1 MTTDGTLYYSTDESS
16 RHDRTCFQITDLDVV
31 IVRWETLRAARRD
44 VDVRTDQ
51 RPKETL
57 QPLLN
62 APQLIL
68 RTHMTSDKRC
78 RFLYNVDCCIAL
90 CSSDLKPLRLVQLYG
105 GFLLLKVF
113 LQLTELDFS
122 CFIQHFF
129 LAVDAAADVEV
140 RGVSQAASAEL
151 LHVRQLKQ
159 GAVIRGQSR
168 VGPVQDQRLLL
179 PVLLE
184 ELVQPDRTDQTLE
197 EITRRVKAQRSGGAV
212 HDLHLLDRYILLLL
226 LLITLLQSSAF
237 LWHLFIT
244 FTALSRQLADDSGI
258 SVKYMLFSL
267 CKTYNMLYICKI

>member
-1 MTTDGTLYYSTDESS
+1 M
-16 RHDRTCFQITDLDVV
+16 
-31 IVRWETLRAARRD
+31 
-44 VDVRTDQ
+44 
-51 RPKETL
+51 
-57 QPLLN
+57 
-62 APQLIL
+62 
-68 RTHMTSDKRC
+68 
-78 RFLYNVDCCIAL
+78 
-90 CSSDLKPLRLVQLYG
+90 QLYG
-105 GFLLLKVF
+105 GFLLLKVL

-140 RGVSQAASAEL
+140 RGVLQAASAKL

-184 ELVQPDRTDQTLE
+184 ELIQPDRTDQTLE
-197 EITRRVKAQRSGGAV
+197 EITRRVEAQRSGGAI

-226 LLITLLQSSAF
+226 ITLLHSSAF

-244 FTALSRQLADDSGI
+244 FTALSRQFADASGI
-258 SVKYMLFSL
+258 SVKYMLFSR